1 MRLHQ
6 EKVWCNKTLTFVPM
20 TTWLRTDMG
29 SMSGEENDV
38 DLPHNHR
45 DYSNRCLY
53 SIVRPLFGATGGEG
67 RCKKLWWSGGSWG
80 EGKKYSKGLSESP
93 SVGPSVGGE
102 GEGGRDGGVDDAVS
116 CKKAPSSAGRS
127 DGHVR
132 HPTLKR
138 RRRRRLLNI
147 V

>member
-80 EGKKYSKGLSESP
+80 EGKKDSKGLSESP

-102 GEGGRDGGVDDAVS
+102 GGREREGWMMPFHA
-116 CKKAPSSAGRS
+116 K
-127 DGHVR
+127 
-132 HPTLKR
+132 KR
-138 RRRRRLLNI
+138 RLRPVGRTSTFVIRR
-147 V
+147 